1 MLRSNLCHYSDTY
14 IVVKATVDVLAT
26 AENKNDKAEKQFNL
40 KIMHPLGRA
49 YQKANNIS
57 IIKN

>member
-26 AENKNDKAEKQFNL
+26 AENKNDKAEK
-40 KIMHPLGRA
+40 
-49 YQKANNIS
+49 
-57 IIKN
+57 